1 MMRAVMGT
9 VIGATM
15 NARRAAGFTVLLAC
29 GLFAASGLPANELH
43 PDFPLLDANGAL
55 VLLSGRPLSTMQT
68 CGACHDAVFIESS
81 SDHADAGAS
90 LIGAGETRHAW
101 GAGPGYYGSWDPL
114 RYDLALAADGSLDP
128 LAWLRQNGA
137 RHVGG
142 GPVAELLE
150 MDCLMCHSDITES
163 APRERALA
171 AGDFAW
177 LNSARLSARGIVV
190 QSDGAWQWNPF
201 MFQAD
206 GSLNDG
212 LLAIRK
218 PRNEN
223 CAQCHG
229 QATVGIE
236 EPLTLTRDPARRSLT
251 ERSGQ
256 IISPQK
262 LNDSG
267 LNLVGKESLTHPFDV
282 HADRVVGCVNCHY
295 SLNNPVYFEH
305 RSESAPAHLAFDP
318 RRLTLSDYLTRP
330 LHQFAKGHS
339 TYGLAAVSSEDSLRR
354 CESCH
359 DATSLHDWLPYKR
372 RHFDSLA
379 CEACHVPAVYGP
391 ALQML
396 DWTLVDRDGQPQ
408 RHYRAVEGDPAT
420 ADSLI
425 HGFRPAMLARANVG
439 GERKLAPFN
448 LVSSWYWLAGEPQR
462 PVSRQA
468 LRAALYPNGFLHS
481 EVLRA
486 LDRDGNGG
494 LQGDEWRLDTA
505 ERAEAVRQRLEASG
519 LTAVT
524 MAAEVTAFPI
534 SHNVVNGQW
543 ATRECRHCHGADS
556 VLGAPFPLAD
566 YLPGELQPLLA
577 VGLADGLAA
586 GLQAV
591 LAGGSQPGAGGT
603 DSGAVGEV
611 AVTADGGLSLRPD
624 ARSEGYYILGLH
636 RVPWVDLAGLLMF
649 FGIVAG
655 VAVHAVAR
663 YLARRKRP
671 RPRHPTRRVY
681 MYDAYERIWH
691 WLQASAILLLIATGL
706 IIHKP
711 HLFGM
716 FSFAYAVRV
725 HNVLG
730 FILLI
735 NAALALFYTVA
746 SGTIRRFLPEP
757 KDFFGRAVAQAVYYT
772 RGIFAGAPHPLE
784 KTKENRL
791 NPLQQITYLAILNV
805 LLPAQVVTGI
815 LIWGMQEWPQLATA
829 LGGLPLLAPIHTL
842 LAWAF
847 AAFIVMHVYLTTAAG
862 ETPVA
867 GIKSMISGWED
878 VEAQAGQAGS

>member
-1 MMRAVMGT
+1 MGR
-9 VIGATM
+9 
-15 NARRAAGFTVLLAC
+15 NLRRALLLCAFL
-29 GLFAASGLPANELH
+29 GAADLAANELH
-43 PDFPLLDANGAL
+43 PDFPLLDANKRP
-55 VLLSGRPLSTMQT
+55 VLLSGRALSTMQT
-68 CGACHDAVFIESS
+68 CGECHDAVFIESS
-81 SDHADAGAS
+81 SDHADAGAAQ
-90 LIGAGETRHAW
+90 LGAGPARHEWA
-101 GAGPGYYGSWDPL
+101 AGPGYFGSWDPL
-114 RYDLALAADGSLDP
+114 RYDLAVDGEGALNP
-128 LAWLRQNGA
+128 EAWLRRYGP

-142 GPVAELLE
+142 GPVADRVE
-150 MDCLMCHSDITES
+150 MDCLMCHSDITD
-163 APRERALA
+163 AGLREKALA

-177 LNSARLSARGIVV
+177 ANSARLAARGIIV
-190 QSDGAWQWNPF
+190 QEDGAWQWNPF

-206 GSLNDG
+206 GTLNEG

-229 QATVGIE
+229 QVVDGLE
-236 EPLTLTRDPARRSLT
+236 EPLTVAADPARRSLT
-251 ERSGQ
+251 ERTGQ

-262 LNDSG
+262 LSDSG
-267 LNLVGKESLTHPFDV
+267 LNLAGKESLTHAFDV

-295 SLNNPVYFEH
+295 SLNNPVYFEQ
-305 RSESAPAHLAFDP
+305 RPESRPPHLDFDP
-318 RRLTLSDYLTRP
+318 RRLTSSDYLTRP

-339 TYGLAAVSSEDSLRR
+339 TFGLAAIGSENSLRR

-359 DATSLHDWLPYKR
+359 DATRVHAWLPYR
-372 RHFDSLA
+372 QRHFDSLA
-379 CEACHVPAVYGP
+379 CEACHIPKLYGP

-396 DWTLVDRDGQPQ
+396 DWTLVDSDGQPQ

-425 HGFRPAMLARANVG
+425 HGFRPAMLARDNVG

-462 PVSRQA
+462 PVPRET
-468 LRAALYPNGFLHS
+468 LRTALYPSGFLHS
-481 EVLRA
+481 DLLRA
-486 LDRDGNGG
+486 LDRDGDGS
-494 LQGDEWRLDTA
+494 LQGDEWRLETA
-505 ERAEAVRQRLEASG
+505 ERAQAVRARLEASG

-524 MAAEVTAFPI
+524 LAAEVTAFPI

-543 ATRECRHCHGADS
+543 ATRECSHCHGADS

-566 YLPGELQPLLA
+566 YLPGGLQPVLA
-577 VGLADGLAA
+577 DGLADGLHSMP
-586 GLQAV
+586 
-591 LAGGSQPGAGGT
+591 AGGSAPAAPGSGP
-603 DSGAVGEV
+603 GAVGEV
-611 AVTADGGLSLRPD
+611 ALTAGGGASLRPD
-624 ARSEGYYILGLH
+624 ARGEGYYILGLH
-636 RVPWVDLAGLLMF
+636 GVPWIDVAGLILFFGMLAG
-649 FGIVAG
+649 VS
-655 VAVHAVAR
+655 VHAMAR
-663 YLARRKRP
+663 YLARRKQP

-716 FSFAYAVRV
+716 FSFAYVVRV

-757 KDFFGRAVAQAVYYT
+757 KDFFGRAVAQAMYYT
-772 RGIFAGAPHPLE
+772 KGIFAGQPHPLE
-784 KTKENRL
+784 KTRENRL

-815 LIWGMQEWPQLATA
+815 LIWGMQEWPRLATA

-862 ETPVA
+862 ETPTA
-867 GIKSMISGWED
+867 GIKSMISGWDD
-878 VEAQAGQAGS
+878 VETRAVSNGGSQP

>member
-1 MMRAVMGT
+1 MMGT
-9 VIGATM
+9 MLRVLPSASTGTGRVTRFA
-15 NARRAAGFTVLLAC
+15 VLLAC
-29 GLFAASGLPANELH
+29 GILAATGLAANELH
-43 PDFPLLDANGAL
+43 PDFPLLDANGRP
-55 VLLSGRPLSTMQT
+55 VLLSGRPMSTMQT
-68 CGACHDAVFIESS
+68 CGECHDAVFIESS

-114 RYDLALAADGSLDP
+114 RYDLALGADGSLDP
-128 LAWLRQNGA
+128 FVWLRLYGA

-177 LNSARLSARGIVV
+177 ANSARLSARGIVV

-229 QATVGIE
+229 QASVGID
-236 EPLTLTRDPARRSLT
+236 EPLTLTPDPARRSLT

-262 LNDSG
+262 LSNSG
-267 LNLVGKESLTHPFDV
+267 LNLAGKESLTRPFDV

-305 RSESAPAHLAFDP
+305 RSESAPPHLEFDP

-372 RHFDSLA
+372 RHFESLA
-379 CEACHVPAVYGP
+379 CEACHVPDVYGP
-391 ALQML
+391 ALQMI
-396 DWTLVDRDGQPQ
+396 DWTLVDRDGQPR

-425 HGFRPAMLARANVG
+425 HGFKPAMLARDNVG

-462 PVSRQA
+462 PVSRDD
-468 LRAALYPNGFLHS
+468 LRAALYPDGFLHTD
-481 EVLRA
+481 VLRA
-486 LDRDGNGG
+486 LDDNGDGR
-494 LQGDEWRLDTA
+494 LQGAEWRLDTEA
-505 ERAEAVRQRLEASG
+505 RAEAVQRRLEASG
-519 LTAVT
+519 LASVR
-524 MAAEVTAFPI
+524 MAAEVTAWPI

-543 ATRECRHCHGADS
+543 ATRDCRHCHGADS
-556 VLGAPFPLAD
+556 LLGAPFPLAD
-566 YLPGELQPLLA
+566 YAPGGVQP
-577 VGLADGLAA
+577 
-586 GLQAV
+586 V
-591 LAGGSQPGAGGT
+591 LAGAGGP
-603 DSGAVGEV
+603 GGIGEI
-611 AVTADGGLSLRPD
+611 GLSAGGGATLRPD

-636 RVPWVDLAGLLMF
+636 NVPWVDLAGLLMF

-655 VAVHAVAR
+655 VSVHAVAR
-663 YLARRKRP
+663 YLARRKQPPPQR
-671 RPRHPTRRVY
+671 PTRRVY

-716 FSFAYAVRV
+716 FSFAYVVKV

-757 KDFFGRAVAQAVYYT
+757 KDFFGRAVAQAMYYSK
-772 RGIFAGAPHPLE
+772 GIFAGEAHPLE
-784 KTKENRL
+784 KTRENRL

-805 LLPAQVVTGI
+805 LLPAQVVTGV
-815 LIWGMQEWPQLATA
+815 LMWGMQEWPQLAA
-829 LGGLPLLAPIHTL
+829 SLGGLPLLAPLHTL

-862 ETPVA
+862 ETPAA

-878 VEAQAGQAGS
+878 VETHADDPAGNPVGEMRR

>member
-1 MMRAVMGT
+1 MMGT
-9 VIGATM
+9 MMSALLS
-15 NARRAAGFTVLLAC
+15 ARGVSRFAVLLTC
-29 GLFAASGLPANELH
+29 GLLGGLVAASGLPANELH
-43 PDFPLLDANGAL
+43 PEFPLLDANGRP

-90 LIGAGETRHAW
+90 LIGVGETRHTW

-114 RYDLALAADGSLDP
+114 RYDLALGADGSLDP
-128 LAWLRQNGA
+128 LAWLRQNGT

-142 GPVAELLE
+142 GPVSALLE

-177 LNSARLSARGIVV
+177 ANSARLSARGIVV

-206 GSLNDG
+206 GSLNSG

-229 QATVGIE
+229 QASVGIE
-236 EPLTLTRDPARRSLT
+236 EPLTLTPDPARRSLT

-262 LNDSG
+262 LSNSG
-267 LNLVGKESLTHPFDV
+267 LNLAGKETLTRPFDV

-305 RSESAPAHLAFDP
+305 RSESAPPHLAFDP

-359 DATSLHDWLPYKR
+359 DASSLHDWLPYKR

-379 CEACHVPAVYGP
+379 CEACHVPDVYGP
-391 ALQML
+391 ALQMI

-425 HGFRPAMLARANVG
+425 HGFRPAMLARDNVG

-462 PVSRQA
+462 PVSRDA
-468 LRAALYPNGFLHS
+468 LRAALYADGFLHTD
-481 EVLRA
+481 VLRA
-486 LDRDGNGG
+486 LDGDGDGR
-494 LQGDEWRLDTA
+494 LQGEEWQLDTE
-505 ERAEAVRQRLEASG
+505 ERAEAVRRRLEASG
-519 LTAVT
+519 LASVR
-524 MAAEVTAFPI
+524 MAAEVTAYPI

-543 ATRECRHCHGADS
+543 ATRDCRRCHGADS
-556 VLGAPFPLAD
+556 LLGAPFPLAD
-566 YLPGELQPLLA
+566 YTPGGLQPVLMA
-577 VGLADGLAA
+577 SDGPVGIGAIGQIDRT
-586 GLQAV
+586 
-591 LAGGSQPGAGGT
+591 AGGGA
-603 DSGAVGEV
+603 
-611 AVTADGGLSLRPD
+611 SLRPD
-624 ARSEGYYILGLH
+624 AHSEGYYILGLH
-636 RVPWVDLAGLLMF
+636 SVPWVDLAGLLMF

-655 VAVHAVAR
+655 VSVHAVAR
-663 YLARRKRP
+663 YLARRKQP

-681 MYDAYERIWH
+681 MYDAYERLWH

-711 HLFGM
+711 QLFGM
-716 FSFAYAVRV
+716 FSFAYVVKV

-757 KDFFGRAVAQAVYYT
+757 KDFFGRAVAQAMYYS
-772 RGIFAGAPHPLE
+772 RGIFAGQAHPLE

-805 LLPAQVVTGI
+805 LLPAQVVTGV
-815 LIWGMQEWPQLATA
+815 LMWGMQEWPQLAA
-829 LGGLPLLAPIHTL
+829 SLGGLPLLAPIHTL

-862 ETPVA
+862 KTPAA

-878 VEAQAGQAGS
+878 VETHAGDPASDKRH